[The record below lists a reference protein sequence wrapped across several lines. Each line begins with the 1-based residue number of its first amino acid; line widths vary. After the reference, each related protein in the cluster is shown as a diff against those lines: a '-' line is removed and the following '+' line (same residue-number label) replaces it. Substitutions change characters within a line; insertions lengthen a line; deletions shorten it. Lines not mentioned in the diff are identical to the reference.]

1 MLYIINLFFLF
12 IMNASVIF
20 DFNSEANIYNW
31 KIVDDVV
38 MGGKSNGNFN
48 LNEDGFGHFWGEVSL
63 ENNGG
68 FSSVRYRFK
77 SKKLNSKTKIV
88 LTVKGDKKTYQFR
101 LKNKRRNYY
110 SYIYNFNT
118 NGEWQ
123 TIEFL
128 LSDLSPSFRGRKLN
142 QKNFNHNQIEEL
154 AFLIAN
160 KKNENFNLL
169 IDKIELK

>member
-1 MLYIINLFFLF
+1 
-12 IMNASVIF
+12 MNASVIF

>member
-1 MLYIINLFFLF
+1 
-12 IMNASVIF
+12 MNASVIF

-77 SKKLNSKTKIV
+77 SKKLTSKTKIV

>member
-1 MLYIINLFFLF
+1 
-12 IMNASVIF
+12 MNASVIF

-48 LNEDGFGHFWGEVSL
+48 LNEDGFGHFWGEVYL